1 MKNTILTLAF
11 VFSMLCNAQ
20 NFQGYAVYESKT
32 SMQDINFGGRDM
44 TPEMK
49 KNMEERIKKAS
60 EKTFVLN
67 FNKTESIY
75 KEQEKLEAP
84 GQGQASGM
92 GRMWAAMA
100 GLGGTY
106 YKNINEKKF
115 TVDKELLGKP
125 FLVKDTI
132 QVLKWEIS
140 SETKQIGNYLCMKAT
155 TKKKINQSD
164 FRNYRRKKEEP
175 KLETA
180 KDTVKKEEPK
190 KTTNF
195 MDGFE
200 IPKEKEI
207 TAWFTMD
214 IPVSHGPDEY
224 WGLPGLILEVS
235 DDRTV
240 LLCSKLVLNPK
251 EKVEIKPITKGDAV
265 SQAEYDKILKE
276 KMEEMRQMRSQPG
289 GGGGGARRF

>member
-1 MKNTILTLAF
+1 MKNTILTIVF
-11 VFSMLCNAQ
+11 VFSLLSNAQ

-32 SMQDINFGGRDM
+32 SVQDINFGGREM

-49 KNMEERIKKAS
+49 KNMEDRIKKAS
-60 EKTFVLN
+60 EKTFILN
-67 FNKTESIY
+67 FNKTESTY

-84 GQGQASGM
+84 GQGSGM

-106 YKNINEKKF
+106 YKNINEKKY
-115 TVDKELLGKP
+115 TVDKELLGKE
-125 FLVKDTI
+125 FLVKDTLE
-132 QVLKWEIS
+132 VLKWEIG

-155 TKKKINQSD
+155 AKKKVNQSD

-175 KLETA
+175 KIETA
-180 KDTVKKEEPK
+180 KDSIKKDEPK

-200 IPKEKEI
+200 IPKEKEV

-214 IPVSHGPDEY
+214 IPVSHGPEEY
-224 WGLPGLILEVS
+224 WGLPGLILEIS

-240 LLCSKLVLNPK
+240 VLCSKLVLNPK
-251 EKVEIKPITKGDAV
+251 EKIEIKPLTKGSEV
-265 SQAEYDKILKE
+265 SQAEYDKISKE
-276 KMEEMRQMRSQPG
+276 KMEEMRQMRRPG
-289 GGGGGARRF
+289 QGGSGGRF